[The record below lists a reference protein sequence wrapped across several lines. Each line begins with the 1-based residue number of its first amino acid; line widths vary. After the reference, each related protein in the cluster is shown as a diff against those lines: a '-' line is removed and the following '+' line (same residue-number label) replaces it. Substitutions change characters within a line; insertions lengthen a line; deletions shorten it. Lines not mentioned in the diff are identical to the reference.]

1 MYKKFDLFF
10 GFFVIGIFAWFLF
23 VLLSG
28 FFSLSVKTYKINAT
42 FLSADGVIVGSE
54 VKIAGVKIGEV
65 DSVKINGKTYSAEVE
80 MKISSK
86 YKIPTDSSANI
97 VSSGLLGGKYIEI
110 VPGFD
115 DTNLKNN
122 STMTK
127 TQSGVNLEKLISAF
141 ASGGLGKKD

>member
-10 GFFVIGIFAWFLF
+10 GFFVIGVFIWFLF

-28 FFSLSVKTYKINAT
+28 FFSLSVKTYKIKAS
-42 FLSADGVIVGSE
+42 FLSVDGIVVGSE

-65 DSVKINGKTYSAEVE
+65 DEIKVNNKTYSAEVE
-80 MKISSK
+80 MKVSSK

-97 VSSGLLGGKYIEI
+97 VSSGLFGGKYIEI

-115 DTNLKNN
+115 DTNLKSG

-141 ASGGLGKKD
+141 ASGGLGKKE